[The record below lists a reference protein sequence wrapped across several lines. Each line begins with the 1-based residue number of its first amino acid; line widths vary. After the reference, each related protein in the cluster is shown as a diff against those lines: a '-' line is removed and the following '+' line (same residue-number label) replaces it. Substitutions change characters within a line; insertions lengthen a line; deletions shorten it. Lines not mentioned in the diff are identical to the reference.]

1 MRTREPLSEARIIE
15 AAVRVAD
22 AGGYTAISMRNVGKE
37 LGVEAMSLYHH
48 VTSKDA
54 LLDALVDSVF
64 AQIELPG
71 PGMPWREGM
80 RLRAASARNVLVS
93 HPWALT
99 LIDSRATPGPALR
112 RHHDAVIGCLRRDG
126 FSIELAAQAFSV
138 IDAYVYG
145 FALTERNLPFDPDTS
160 DQAVDFAA
168 TVMPALVDYPHLFEL
183 VQHLTGSGKYSFS
196 NQFTK
201 GLDIILDELGH
212 RLRTEAERGD

>member
-93 HPWALT
+93 HPWAT
-99 LIDSRATPGPALR
+99 DPDRFP
-112 RHHDAVIGCLRRDG
+112 RDPRPC
-126 FSIELAAQAFSV
+126 AAQ
-138 IDAYVYG
+138 
-145 FALTERNLPFDPDTS
+145 TS
-160 DQAVDFAA
+160 RRGDR
-168 TVMPALVDYPHLFEL
+168 MPAP
-183 VQHLTGSGKYSFS
+183 
-196 NQFTK
+196 
-201 GLDIILDELGH
+201 
-212 RLRTEAERGD
+212 